1 MTSDSRDP
9 GRGITRRAFIGG
21 AAGAAAAAAGARS
34 APRAAA
40 QPARGKPFAGKALNV
55 FMFDH
60 PYPRALKE
68 LLPQFTE
75 QTGIKVEMDT
85 PGFLVYNQRADLEL
99 STGSGAYDVMA
110 LTFIFSGKWIG
121 AGWASRLNDYIARD
135 TGVDAGDFLSG
146 AMAPM
151 KSGADVFALPFVAES
166 TLMVYRRDA
175 FERAGLKPP
184 DTFDDLLAAAPK
196 IQTPEMKAYMG
207 RGLGG
212 FHWIWPNYL
221 FAYGGRFFA
230 DPPNDLTPMLASAE
244 SIRSAD
250 VFGRLYREFSVPGV
264 QSYAEPQSSGGMM
277 EGRAGVYI
285 DALAWVGLAA
295 DPVKSKVKDR
305 VGFALPPGGPA
316 GRFPQ
321 AAVHGLQIPAGAKQ
335 KDVSWEFV
343 RWATSKEVMARI
355 SESVIYPAVTR
366 ASVLGSPAYRGKYNW
381 GGADIGALHGAV
393 LKQAGAGYMAYRTV
407 PEFPPVGDR
416 VSIALSEISTGQKP
430 AATAMR
436 DAQHD
441 VEGILTKAGRS
452 IRKS

>member
-1 MTSDSRDP
+1 VDRRAANAKIKGATMASDSQGTART
-9 GRGITRRAFIGG
+9 ITRRTFVRG
-21 AAGAAAAAAGARS
+21 AAGAALLPLNAREIGK
-34 APRAAA
+34 AAA
-40 QPARGKPFAGKALNV
+40 QPPRGKPFAGKTLNV

-75 QTGIKVEMDT
+75 LTGIKVEMDT

-121 AGWASRLNDYIARD
+121 AGWASRLNDFIARD
-135 TGVDAGDFLSG
+135 SATDATDFLSG

-151 KSGADVFALPFVAES
+151 KSGSDVFALPFVAES
-166 TLMVYRRDA
+166 TLMVYRRDV
-175 FERAGLKPP
+175 FEKAGLKPP
-184 DTFDDLLAAAPK
+184 DTFDELLAAAPK

-221 FAYGGRFFA
+221 FAYGGKFFA
-230 DPPNDLTPMLASAE
+230 DPPKDLTPMLASAE
-244 SIRSAD
+244 SIKSAD

-264 QSYAEPQSSGGMM
+264 QSYAEPQSSSGMM
-277 EGRAGVYI
+277 EGRTAVYI

-295 DPVKSKVKDR
+295 DPAKSKVKDR

-335 KDVSWEFV
+335 KDVSWEFIK
-343 RWATSKEVMARI
+343 WATSKETMGKIA
-355 SESVIYPAVTR
+355 ETVIYPAVTR
-366 ASVLGSPAYRGKYNW
+366 ASVLASPLPPEVQLGRSGHRRPPWGRSQAGRRGLH
-381 GGADIGALHGAV
+381 GLPHGARVSSHRRPGEHRAVRDLHGAE
-393 LKQAGAGYMAYRTV
+393 AGGAGHA
-407 PEFPPVGDR
+407 GC
-416 VSIALSEISTGQKP
+416 
-430 AATAMR
+430 AA
-436 DAQHD
+436 
-441 VEGILTKAGRS
+441 
-452 IRKS
+452 

>member
-1 MTSDSRDP
+1 MRAEPKNGGRVTS
-9 GRGITRRAFIGG
+9 RRSFVRG
-21 AAGAAAAAAGARS
+21 AAGLAALPLAARRIGG
-34 APRAAA
+34 AAA
-40 QPARGKPFAGKALNV
+40 QPARAKPFAGKALSV

-75 QTGIKVEMDT
+75 LTGIKVDMDT
-85 PGFLVYNQRADLEL
+85 PSFPVYNQRADLEL
-99 STGSGAYDVMA
+99 STGSGAYDVMT
-110 LTFIFSGKWIG
+110 LTFIYSGKWIG
-121 AGWASRLNDYIARD
+121 AGWASRLNDFLARD
-135 TGVDAGDFLSG
+135 AAADQADFLAG
-146 AMAPM
+146 AMTPL
-151 KSGADVFALPFVAES
+151 KSGNDVFALPFVAES
-166 TLMVYRRDA
+166 TLMVYRRDV

-184 DTFDDLLAAAPK
+184 ETFDELLADAPK
-196 IQTPEMKAYMG
+196 LQSGDVKAYMG

-230 DPPNDLTPMLASAE
+230 DPPRDMTPMLSSAE
-244 SIRSAD
+244 SIKSAD

-264 QSYAEPQSSGGMM
+264 QSYTEPQSSTGMM
-277 EGRAGVYI
+277 EGRAAVYI

-295 DPVKSKVKDR
+295 DPAKSKVKDR

-321 AAVHGLQIPAGAKQ
+321 VAVHGLQIPAGAKQ
-335 KDVSWEFV
+335 KEVSWEFI
-343 RWATSKEVMARI
+343 RWATSKEVMSKI
-355 SESVIYPAVTR
+355 TETVTYPAVTR
-366 ASVLGSPAYRGKYNW
+366 ASVLASSAYRQKYNW

-407 PEFPPVGDR
+407 PEYPPIGDR

-430 AATAMR
+430 AAQAMR
-436 DAQHD
+436 DAQRD

>member
-1 MTSDSRDP
+1 MMPDPRGLSRAM
-9 GRGITRRAFIGG
+9 TRRSFVRT
-21 AAGAAAAAAGARS
+21 AAAAAALPLAVHGVR
-34 APRAAA
+34 RAAA
-40 QPARGKPFAGKALNV
+40 QPARAKPFAGKTLNV

-75 QTGIKVEMDT
+75 LTGIKVEIDT

-121 AGWASRLNDYIARD
+121 AGWASRLNDFLARD
-135 TGVDAGDFLSG
+135 AAVDPADFLSG

-151 KSGADVFALPFVAES
+151 KSGGDVFALPFVAES
-166 TLMVYRRDA
+166 TLMVYRRDV

-184 DTFDDLLAAAPK
+184 ETFDELLADAPK
-196 IQTPEMKAYMG
+196 IQTAEVKAYMG

-230 DPPNDLTPMLASAE
+230 DPPRDMTPMLASAE
-244 SIRSAD
+244 SVKSAE

-277 EGRAGVYI
+277 EGRAAVYI

-295 DPVKSKVKDR
+295 DPAKSKVKDR

-321 AAVHGLQIPAGAKQ
+321 AAVHGLQIPAGARQ
-335 KDVSWEFV
+335 KDVSWEFIK
-343 RWATSKEVMARI
+343 WATSKEVMGRI
-355 SESVIYPAVTR
+355 SESVVYPAVTR
-366 ASVLGSPAYRGKYNW
+366 ASVLGSPAYRQKYNW

-407 PEFPPVGDR
+407 PEFPPIGDR

-430 AATAMR
+430 AAQAMR
-436 DAQHD
+436 DAQRD